1 MLLRGRWI
9 VEISSKCPR
18 EWLLLLDSDCE
29 QVSMWLAEEAENMY
43 LSDQFVSQTQ
53 ESRAIAQ
60 TGTNKSKNKP
70 CRSHLNLQS
79 KYEQSADYIFS
90 IVSGSKPLLPF
101 ARNHRVYRHVLLG
114 ICCLSQCF
122 LYNCQRETTSG
133 NDKHA
138 VVDLEVSVL

>member
-9 VEISSKCPR
+9 MEISSKCPW
-18 EWLLLLDSDCE
+18 EWLLLLDCDCE
-29 QVSMWLAEEAENMY
+29 QVSMCLVEEVENIY

-60 TGTNKSKNKP
+60 TGTNKSENKP
-70 CRSHLNLQS
+70 CRLHLNLQS
-79 KYEQSADYIFS
+79 KCEQSADHIFS
-90 IVSGSKPLLPF
+90 IASGSKPLLPF
-101 ARNHRVYRHVLLG
+101 ARNHRVYRRVLLG
-114 ICCLSQCF
+114 ICCLSQGF

-133 NDKHA
+133 NDRRT